1 MAQREL
7 FTQPFYTKTIEAI
20 KELSRKVNTDINFHQ
35 LPTDI
40 QDEAVNRLQDINATF
55 DADFKQFKQD
65 QFEKMESIKKKYTE
79 ANNTYIDPTSE
90 ILNRQDFETT
100 LELMD
105 VTGFKEYVNAL
116 KPEDKLKNWQ
126 FLMIKKTFARLKP
139 EFSDREYRELS
150 ADFERY
156 VQQNNVTQQFKNTD
170 DYKKAEKL
178 YNQTFAIRTGNIWG
192 QKSLWDELD
201 MGDRFFGDTPQDFQ
215 PIQFAEIYNVFFQRI
230 RVYAT
235 SQGINYDAK
244 PSKRVP
250 HY

>member
-7 FTQPFYTKTIEAI
+7 FTQPFYTKTIDAI
-20 KELSRKVNTDINFHQ
+20 KELSRTINTDINFHQ

-40 QDEAVNRLQDINATF
+40 QDEAVNQLQAINATF
-55 DADFKQFKQD
+55 DSDFKAFKQAQVD
-65 QFEKMESIKKKYTE
+65 TMEMLKKKYTE
-79 ANNTYIDPTSE
+79 ANTAYIDPTSE
-90 ILNRQDFETT
+90 MLNRQDFETT

-150 ADFERY
+150 TNFELY
-156 VQQNNVTQQFKNTD
+156 VQQNNVTQLFKNTD

-201 MGDRFFGDTPQDFQ
+201 MGDCFFGETPQDYN
-215 PIQFAEIYNVFFQRI
+215 PIQFTEIYNAFFQRI
-230 RVYAT
+230 RKYAT

-244 PSKRVP
+244 PYPKF
-250 HY
+250 

>member
-7 FTQPFYTKTIEAI
+7 FTQPFYTKTIDAI
-20 KELSRKVNTDINFHQ
+20 KELSRTINTDINFHQ

-40 QDEAVNRLQDINATF
+40 QDEAVNQLQAINATF
-55 DADFKQFKQD
+55 DSDFKAFKQAQVD
-65 QFEKMESIKKKYTE
+65 TMEMLKKKYTE
-79 ANNTYIDPTSE
+79 ANTAYIDPTSE
-90 ILNRQDFETT
+90 MLNRQDFETT

-150 ADFERY
+150 TNFELY
-156 VQQNNVTQQFKNTD
+156 VQQNNVTQLFKNTD

-201 MGDRFFGDTPQDFQ
+201 MGDCFFGETPQDYNT
-215 PIQFAEIYNVFFQRI
+215 IQFTEIYNAFFQRI
-230 RVYAT
+230 RKYAT

-244 PSKRVP
+244 PYPKF
-250 HY
+250 